1 MRQISLLN
9 GQVSI
14 VVQGIDGME
23 VHRNGMWAY
32 DIKPSERLIKAL
44 VQRVADLEDINDDL
58 QSKIDSLMLE
68 YCPEDMSEAQVEEWA
83 RHQVVSPV
91 TLGYN
96 LELDE

>member
-9 GQVSI
+9 GQVVI
-14 VVQGIDGME
+14 VVQGIDSME

-44 VQRVADLEDINDDL
+44 VQRVADLEDVNDDL
-58 QSKIDSLMLE
+58 QSKVDSLMLA
-68 YCPEDMSEAQVEEWA
+68 YCPEDMSVEQMEEWA
-83 RHQVVSPV
+83 KHQAAIDP
-91 TLGYN
+91 N

>member
-9 GQVSI
+9 GQIVI
-14 VVQGIDGME
+14 VVQGIDSME

-44 VQRVADLEDINDDL
+44 VQRVADLEDVNDAL
-58 QSKIDSLMLE
+58 QSKIDGLMLE
-68 YCPEDMSEAQVEEWA
+68 YCPEDMSAEQMEEWA
-83 RHQVVSPV
+83 KYQAIIDP
-91 TLGYN
+91 N

>member
-9 GQVSI
+9 GQVTI
-14 VVQGIDGME
+14 VVQGIYSME

-44 VQRVADLEDINDDL
+44 VQRVADLEDVNDDL

-68 YCPEDMSEAQVEEWA
+68 FCPEEMSEQQLEEWA
-83 RHQVVSPV
+83 KHQAAVDDNF
-91 TLGYN
+91 G
-96 LELDE
+96 LDE

>member
-9 GQVSI
+9 GQIVI
-14 VVQGIDGME
+14 VVQGIDSME

-44 VQRVADLEDINDDL
+44 VQRVAGLEDVNDDL
-58 QSKIDSLMLE
+58 QSRIDRLMLE
-68 YCPEDMSEAQVEEWA
+68 YCPEDMSEEQTEEWA
-83 RHQVVSPV
+83 KHQAVIDP
-91 TLGYN
+91 N

>member
-9 GQVSI
+9 GQTVI
-14 VVQGIDGME
+14 IVQGIDSME

-44 VQRVADLEDINDDL
+44 VQRVADLEDANDAL
-58 QSKIDSLMLE
+58 QSKIDNLMLE
-68 YCPEDMSEAQVEEWA
+68 YCPEDMSAEQMEEWA
-83 RHQVVSPV
+83 KHQAVIDP
-91 TLGYN
+91 N